1 MDEAGCNM
9 NSLRKQAPSSRCDST
24 STIKLILYNVT
35 VAVSQNLR
43 LWVCVDS
50 VGGGGPCVFK
60 AHWHH
65 PEALHSTCIRLRKLF
80 LFQGLSYTLG
90 WCLYDIIW
98 AFQCSSV
105 CIYCKFTWVFFFFE
119 QTQKQFSTQRQSIQI
134 KHTLYHVLGRS
145 VLNPGL
151 KAFFLTATGTI
162 SCRQTIIHIRE
173 WAVLKNSGVAGL
185 LCFCW
190 SGTSVSWPGAK
201 SSVL

>member
-9 NSLRKQAPSSRCDST
+9 NSLRKQAQSSRCDST

-65 PEALHSTCIRLRKLF
+65 PEAPHSTCIHLRKLF

-105 CIYCKFTWVFFFFE
+105 YIASLRGFFFFFFWTNTKTILHPTPKYSN
-119 QTQKQFSTQRQSIQI
+119 QTHF
-134 KHTLYHVLGRS
+134 
-145 VLNPGL
+145 
-151 KAFFLTATGTI
+151 I
-162 SCRQTIIHIRE
+162 SCFRKICVKSWFEGI
-173 WAVLKNSGVAGL
+173 L
-185 LCFCW
+185 LD
-190 SGTSVSWPGAK
+190 SYRNNIMQANNNTHK
-201 SSVL
+201 RMSSIEK